1 MDIEKKARELLSRHL
16 YDSGYPYFTLDLFPV
31 EKKVGG
37 VLGASLRAVAAA
49 LRSAQVPEEPRTTKG
64 KTNE

>member
-49 LRSAQVPEEPRTTKG
+49 ILASGAPIADEIKDGR
-64 KTNE
+64 